1 MNRIPAGGRNFEYLS
16 GEDPFLGYSLA
27 QPAVKGIQDNNVIAV
42 AKHFILNE
50 QETSREY
57 INSKADERTK
67 FEIYYPP
74 FEGAI

>member
-1 MNRIPAGGRNFEYLS
+1 LNRIPAGGRNFEYLS

-50 QETSREY
+50 QETNRE
-57 INSKADERTK
+57 
-67 FEIYYPP
+67 
-74 FEGAI
+74 